1 MSKLLSISIA
11 AYNMEKYLSNAIE
24 SCIFSDYLRNRI
36 EIIIVND
43 GSKDKTLEIAKD
55 YESRYPNCIKVIDKI
70 NGGYGST
77 VNSSIS
83 VATGKY
89 FKLLDADDWFNEKG
103 FEKFINR
110 LENCNSDVVFSDYNT
125 VFEDGKIEGTVSFDL
140 ESGIVYQI
148 SEKHLNAGDY
158 AMHAISVKTNLLK
171 DGNVKL
177 SEKFFFTDTEFV
189 YYSFKWSNTFSY
201 IDENVYQYRLGRN
214 GQSVSKQGMINHVDD
229 AVRVAK
235 KLLDDNNKKSEIL
248 DIITSR
254 SVLFA
259 YHALILCGNKG
270 YKKMEELDKEIKGKN
285 FDIYMEIANS
295 KKVYLMRKLKY
306 HFKYF
311 WIFWIKLHTK

>member
-36 EIIIVND
+36 EIIVVND
-43 GSKDKTLEIAKD
+43 GSKDKTLEIAKS
-55 YESRYPNCIKVIDKI
+55 YESRYPNCIKVINKI

-110 LENCNSDVVFSDYNT
+110 LEDCNSDVVFSDYNT

-177 SEKFFFTDTEFV
+177 SEKCFFTDTEFV
-189 YYSFKWSNTFSY
+189 YYSFKWSNTFLY

-235 KLLDDNNKKSEIL
+235 KLLDDSNKKSKVLE
-248 DIITSR
+248 IITSR

-270 YKKMEELDKEIKGKN
+270 YEKMKDLDKEIKGKN
-285 FDIYMEIANS
+285 IDIYMEMANS
-295 KKVYLMRKLKY
+295 KKMYLMRKLKY

-311 WIFWIKLHTK
+311 WIFWTKLRTK

>member
-36 EIIIVND
+36 EIIVVND
-43 GSKDKTLEIAKD
+43 GSKDKTLEIAKS
-55 YESRYPNCIKVIDKI
+55 YESRYPNCIKVINKI

-110 LENCNSDVVFSDYNT
+110 LEDCNSDVVFSDYNT

-177 SEKFFFTDTEFV
+177 SEKCFFTDTEFV
-189 YYSFKWSNTFSY
+189 YYSFKWSNTFLY

-235 KLLDDNNKKSEIL
+235 KLLDDSNKKSKVLE
-248 DIITSR
+248 IITSR

-270 YKKMEELDKEIKGKN
+270 YEKMKDLDKEIKGKN
-285 FDIYMEIANS
+285 IDIYMEMANS
-295 KKVYLMRKLKY
+295 KKMYLMRKLKY

-311 WIFWIKLHTK
+311 WIFWTKLHTK

>member
-1 MSKLLSISIA
+1 
-11 AYNMEKYLSNAIE
+11 MEKYLSNAIE
-24 SCIFSDYLRNRI
+24 SCILSDYLRNRI

-43 GSKDKTLEIAKD
+43 GSKDNSLEIAKG

-125 VFEDGKIEGTVSFDL
+125 VTEDGKIEGTVSFKL
-140 ESGIVYQI
+140 ESSVVYQI
-148 SEKHLNAGDY
+148 SEKHLNADDY
-158 AMHAISVKTNLLK
+158 SMHAISVKTNLLK

-177 SEKFFFTDTEFV
+177 SEKCFFTDTEFV

-235 KLLDDNNKKSEIL
+235 KLLDDSNKKSKVLE
-248 DIITSR
+248 IITSR

-270 YKKMEELDKEIKGKN
+270 YEKMKDLDKEIKGKN
-285 FDIYMEIANS
+285 IDIYMEMANS
-295 KKVYLMRKLKY
+295 KKMYLMRKLKY

-311 WIFWIKLHTK
+311 WIFWTKLRTK

>member
-36 EIIIVND
+36 EIIVVND
-43 GSKDKTLEIAKD
+43 GSKDKTLEIAKS
-55 YESRYPNCIKVIDKI
+55 YESRYPNCIKVINKI

-110 LENCNSDVVFSDYNT
+110 LEDCNSDVVFSDYNT

-177 SEKFFFTDTEFV
+177 SEKCFFTDTEFV
-189 YYSFKWSNTFSY
+189 YYSFKWSNTFLY
-201 IDENVYQYRLGRN
+201 IDENVYPVSSMSSQISSIDK
-214 GQSVSKQGMINHVDD
+214 SVSNSTS
-229 AVRVAK
+229 
-235 KLLDDNNKKSEIL
+235 LLD
-248 DIITSR
+248 
-254 SVLFA
+254 
-259 YHALILCGNKG
+259 
-270 YKKMEELDKEIKGKN
+270 
-285 FDIYMEIANS
+285 
-295 KKVYLMRKLKY
+295 KLTLNAA
-306 HFKYF
+306 FLSF
-311 WIFWIKLHTK
+311 S